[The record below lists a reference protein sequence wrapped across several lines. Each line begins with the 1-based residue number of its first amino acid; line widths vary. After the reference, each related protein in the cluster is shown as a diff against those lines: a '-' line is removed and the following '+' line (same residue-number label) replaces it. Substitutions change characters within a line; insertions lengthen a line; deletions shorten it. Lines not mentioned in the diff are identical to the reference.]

1 MGLNLLLSLLIQ
13 FAYQVTANCSM
24 SVRKILLTSVKK
36 KELVCRYFGHIAL
49 LKKHGC
55 FLSLNTESKA
65 KSTIPGAKDQKAFF

>member
-36 KELVCRYFGHIAL
+36 KNWYADTSVT
-49 LKKHGC
+49 
-55 FLSLNTESKA
+55 SL
-65 KSTIPGAKDQKAFF
+65 F